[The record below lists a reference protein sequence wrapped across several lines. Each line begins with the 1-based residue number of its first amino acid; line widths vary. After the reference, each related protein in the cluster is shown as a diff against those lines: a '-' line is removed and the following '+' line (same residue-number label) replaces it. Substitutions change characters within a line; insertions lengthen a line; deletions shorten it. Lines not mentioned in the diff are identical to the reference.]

1 MFEIFVLLNNET
13 LFFFFIHETIMQGVE
28 GPIYAK
34 CILESSCLRSTM
46 SARSARWVWTG
57 GTGNGIV
64 NT

>member
-1 MFEIFVLLNNET
+1 MKRF
-13 LFFFFIHETIMQGVE
+13 FFFFIHETIMQGVE